1 MIRIITDIQSY
12 GPEPAQGTEIE
23 QHLSIRADGQCWL
36 TRYAYQRHGDPVCV
50 KRERF
55 KAKAIDTLL
64 SEIKAFFDT
73 YDWRRY
79 SVTDTGGWTI
89 EADGQEANL
98 VGLIDFGRVT
108 GSVCDAGSTLSNSIR
123 TALGRDD
130 LFLLDGGQNEKRVF

>member
-73 YDWRRY
+73 YDWLSY
-79 SVTDTGGWTI
+79 SVTDTGEWSI
-89 EADGQEANL
+89 EADRQEAAL
-98 VGLIDFGRVT
+98 LGLGNSRRLT
-108 GSVCDAGSTLSNSIR
+108 GSVCGAGSALSASIR
-123 TALGRDD
+123 TVLGRQD
-130 LFLLDGGQNEKRVF
+130 LFLLDGGPV

>member
-79 SVTDTGGWTI
+79 SVTDTGEWSI
-89 EADGQEANL
+89 EADRQEAAL
-98 VGLIDFGRVT
+98 LGLGNSRRLT
-108 GSVCDAGSTLSNSIR
+108 GSVCGAGSALSASIR
-123 TALGRDD
+123 TVLGRQD
-130 LFLLDGGQNEKRVF
+130 LFLLDGGPV